1 MTSIRFCAVLEP
13 QPEGGYTVTFP
24 DFPEAITEAD
34 DREHALS
41 NAAEVLTLC
50 LEQRLEDGD
59 PIPGAVRSEGGVW
72 IEPSEAVQAALR
84 VRERKAA
91 NA

>member
-1 MTSIRFCAVLEP
+1 
-13 QPEGGYTVTFP
+13 
-24 DFPEAITEAD
+24 
-34 DREHALS
+34 LS

-59 PIPGAVRSEGGVW
+59 PIPGAVRAEGGVW